1 MRFAAASALALLL
14 ASTAVAQLTPGLV
27 VRAGEPFPFI
37 ADFNGDGLDDLIQ
50 EHNVILNNGGTF
62 SDIRSLGLPSD
73 ENVIAILDANGDH
86 RIDVLMEKQPLTVP
100 YNVDPNAP
108 HGVRTYRLYIADE
121 SRHFGTGIDVASGS
135 PPYVADTDGDGRD
148 DFIQMKD
155 LRPDGERTVA
165 TEMTVLRS
173 LGDGTFEHLG
183 PFVIGGMPQV
193 NLDNHILSADLNHDG
208 MPDLVIRGVN
218 DISIL
223 RGIGG
228 GRFAVENR
236 FLPQNSVF
244 GVWSMLLADVD
255 GDSNADIVLAG
266 FRTINVFYGDGHG
279 NFPRATRTDIP
290 KLHDADIPDWMQFLK
305 LDEMNQPRD
314 LASGHFTNDQMQI
327 AGATGEGDLVVLAY
341 DGTTLKES
349 SRTRSEFWLPAIRSG
364 SFHAA
369 GHRDLYAMG
378 TLIWGGV
385 YPAPRFFYG
394 ANDGSA
400 AVTSI
405 MRLPARGR
413 AFRTTSPET
422 ALQIQIQGECIDVSS
437 ERWTFVRDG
446 IFGVAQHG
454 QTKIETVFEGPS
466 TIDFRVTAPYTVEP
480 SVGVLTES
488 SKGTFSGSAWVRTSC
503 GWKTMNV
510 TATVQ

>member
-1 MRFAAASALALLL
+1 MKLAAASAVALLL
-14 ASTAVAQLTPGLV
+14 ATTAVAQLTPGLV
-27 VRAGEPFPFI
+27 VRAGEPFPLI

-73 ENVIAILDANGDH
+73 ENVIAILDVNGDH
-86 RIDVLMEKQPLTVP
+86 RIDVLTEKQPLVVP
-100 YNVDPNAP
+100 YEVDPNAP
-108 HGVRTYRLYIADE
+108 HGVRTYHLYIAGE
-121 SRHFGTGIDVASGS
+121 SRHYGSGIEVATGY

-155 LRPDGERTVA
+155 IRPDGERTVA

-173 LGDGTFEHLG
+173 NGDGTFEHLG

-223 RGIGG
+223 RGLGG
-228 GRFAVENR
+228 GRFAADNR

-244 GVWSMLLADVD
+244 GVWSMMLGDVD
-255 GDSNADIVLAG
+255 GDSNPDIILAG

-279 NFPRATRTDIP
+279 NFPRSTRTTIP

-305 LDEMNQPRD
+305 VDEKNQPRD
-314 LASGHFTNDQMQI
+314 LAAGHFTNDQLQVA
-327 AGATGEGDLVVLAY
+327 AGTGEGDLVVLAY
-341 DGTTLKES
+341 DGTTLKET

-364 SFHAA
+364 SFHAS

-378 TLIWGGV
+378 TLIWGDI
-385 YPAPRFFYG
+385 YPAPRLFYG
-394 ANDGSA
+394 ANDGSTA
-400 AVTSI
+400 ATSI
-405 MRLPARGR
+405 VRLPARGR
-413 AFRTTSPET
+413 AFRAAAPET
-422 ALQIQIQGECIDVSS
+422 SMQMQIQGECVDASAD
-437 ERWTFVRDG
+437 RWTFARDG

-454 QTKIETVFEGPS
+454 QTRIETVFEDAS
-466 TIDFRVTAPYTVEP
+466 TIDFRFTAPYTLEP
-480 SVGVLTES
+480 AVGVLKES
-488 SKGTFSGSAWVRTSC
+488 NGTFSGTAFVRTSSC
-503 GWKTMNV
+503 GWKTMYV